1 MSRVH
6 ITAAIA
12 FGAALAASSAFA
24 QPGVGGQPPTSPR
37 TPGAQMP
44 QPVSPEEAERASR
57 ERKDR
62 GFLENAVQRSHA
74 QIEGS
79 KLALEKSENPDVK
92 AFATKMVENHE
103 QMARQ
108 AAQAASAKGLTPPE
122 GPSLL
127 KKTEITALR
136 ALSGGAFD
144 NMYLSRI
151 GIAGHEAAIEM
162 FERAG
167 EETQDPEVKT
177 LVDGTLPKLREHL
190 QMAQALKETREKQES
205 QARQ

>member
-6 ITAAIA
+6 TTATIA
-12 FGAALAASSAFA
+12 LGAALVASSAFA
-24 QPGVGGQPPTSPR
+24 QPGVGGQPPTSPQ
-37 TPGAQMP
+37 TPGAQVP
-44 QPVSPEEAERASR
+44 QPMSSEEAERATR

-74 QIEGS
+74 QVEGS
-79 KLALEKSENPDVK
+79 RLALEKSENQDVK
-92 AFATKMVENHE
+92 AFATKMVEDHE

-108 AAQAASAKGLTPPE
+108 AAQAATAKDLTPPE

-127 KKTEITALR
+127 KKTEITALK

-144 NMYLSRI
+144 TMYLNRI

-162 FERAG
+162 FEKAG
-167 EETQDPEVKT
+167 QETQDPEVKA
-177 LVDGTLPKLREHL
+177 LVDETLPKLREHL
-190 QMAQALKETREKQES
+190 QMAQALKETRETQDS